1 MKPTIGPANLV
12 IAQAIEL
19 GILCRPVEL
28 GWIGSALAPT
38 KDSFEK
44 IEAET
49 NNYLGLYHP
58 TPGQIMLD
66 WMLTTK
72 ELIESEYRESMKE
85 PF

>member
-1 MKPTIGPANLV
+1 MKPTIGPANIV

-38 KDSFEK
+38 KEGFEK

-66 WMLTTK
+66 WMLTTR
-72 ELIESEYRESMKE
+72 ELIEAEYAESIKMG
-85 PF
+85 F